1 MKNEE
6 SFEQSFLGSRGG
18 DCSHREGDR
27 TQYPVQRR
35 PSRLRATLCGRSLAP
50 WRPQPGCELGLRR
63 TLLAARRRYSLCLS
77 AGAVATGVTC
87 ALSVS
92 LEPKYCLPVP
102 LQRHKEWFRSSFP
115 RALGSWK
122 TQKGERVRHTQ
133 RERE

>member
-18 DCSHREGDR
+18 DGSHREGDR
-27 TQYPVQRR
+27 TQYPVQAR
-35 PSRLRATLCGRSLAP
+35 PSGLRTTLRGLSLTP

-63 TLLAARRRYSLCLS
+63 TLLAARRRYSLCLT

-92 LEPKYCLPVP
+92 LEPKHCLPGP
-102 LQRHKEWFRSSFP
+102 LHLHKEGFRSSFSRGP
-115 RALGSWK
+115 WESEN
-122 TQKGERVRHTQ
+122 TKGRVRHTQ

>member
-1 MKNEE
+1 MKRASNKV
-6 SFEQSFLGSRGG
+6 SLGAEGATVPTGRETELSIQCKGG
-18 DCSHREGDR
+18 PAGSGPP
-27 TQYPVQRR
+27 Y
-35 PSRLRATLCGRSLAP
+35 AAGRSLAP